1 VTGDRFEAEDI
12 AQEALVRVLERWDRV
27 GAMED
32 PQGYLFRTAMNVF
45 RNRLRRAKVAL
56 LKAVT
61 PRPSADPFQLIEDH
75 DVVLQGLRR
84 VPADQRAAL
93 VATSLLGYSSEDAG
107 RILGTSASNVRA
119 RATRAR
125 AALRDAIGDER

>member
-1 VTGDRFEAEDI
+1 MTGDRFEAEDI

-107 RILGTSASNVRA
+107 RILGPSASNVRA